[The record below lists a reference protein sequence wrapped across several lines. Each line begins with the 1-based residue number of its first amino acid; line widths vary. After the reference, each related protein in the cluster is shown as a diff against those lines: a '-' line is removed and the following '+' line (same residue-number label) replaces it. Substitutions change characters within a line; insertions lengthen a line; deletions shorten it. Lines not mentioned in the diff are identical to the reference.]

1 MPEHS
6 FEVCCVHP
14 KTNPIPGAG
23 KLGRGMKRTATSRKP
38 VQVEQVLELDRE
50 SRRKRS
56 RNPVAGELTVTGGR
70 APSDPYE
77 LVESAQASLLVGKE
91 REGLEILARAHQS
104 FLTLGESR
112 AAARCAFWL
121 GFIALLGGDVAQASG
136 WLSRA
141 QRLLEDDSECV
152 EKGYLFLPV
161 GYRLVNGSEP
171 GKAYDA
177 FVQAGEI
184 GKQFGDS
191 DLVALSLQGQGRS
204 LIRQGEIT
212 RGVALL
218 DEAMVAVTAGE
229 VTPLTAGGVYCS
241 VLDACGEIFDLRR
254 AQEWTSA
261 LERWCAS
268 QPDMVPYRGQCMVRR
283 AEILQLHGAW
293 EDAMAEAREACERF
307 SRPPRPEAGGAFYRL
322 AELHRMRGE
331 FDAAEQAYRE
341 ASRWQRIPQP
351 GMALLRLAQ
360 GRVEA
365 ASSSIR
371 RVADEVRDLGHR
383 TRVLDHYVEIV
394 LAAKDVAA
402 ARAAAEEL
410 AGIAQRFDAP
420 LVDAMSTRATGAVL
434 LAEHDA
440 KGALAELRRSWSLW
454 CELDAPYEAARTR
467 VLMAGAC
474 KELDDCDTAKLELEM
489 AREVFQRLA
498 AAPDLARLEKF
509 LLQKSSAS
517 TTVLTARE
525 VQVLKL
531 VASGKRNRAI
541 AAKLGISEKT
551 VARHISNIFN
561 KLDVS
566 SRAAAT
572 AFAYQHQLV

>member
-1 MPEHS
+1 
-6 FEVCCVHP
+6 
-14 KTNPIPGAG
+14 
-23 KLGRGMKRTATSRKP
+23 MKRTSALRKP
-38 VQVEQVLELDRE
+38 ALRDHSDPGLK
-50 SRRKRS
+50 SRFEPPS
-56 RNPVAGELTVTGGR
+56 DATPGALTAASGR
-70 APSDPYE
+70 MSDPYK

-91 REGLEILARAHQS
+91 REGLEILSRAHQS
-104 FLTLGESR
+104 FLAIGETK

-121 GFIALLGGDVAQASG
+121 GFVALLGGDLAQASG
-136 WLSRA
+136 WLSRSE
-141 QRLLEDDSECV
+141 RLLEEHSDCV

-161 GYRLVNGSEP
+161 GYRMVNGGEP
-171 GKAYDA
+171 EKAYDA
-177 FVQAGEI
+177 FVQAGKI
-184 GKQFGDS
+184 GRRYADS
-191 DLVALSLQGQGRS
+191 DLLALALQGQGRS
-204 LIRQGEIT
+204 LIKQGEII

-229 VTPLTAGGVYCS
+229 VSPLTAGGVYCS

-293 EDAMAEAREACERF
+293 EDAMTEARQACERF

-331 FDAAEQAYRE
+331 FEAAEKAYRE

-351 GMALLRLAQ
+351 GLALLRLAQ
-360 GRVEA
+360 GKVEA

-371 RVADEVRDLGHR
+371 RVAEEVRDLGHR
-383 TRVLDHYVEIV
+383 TRVLDCYVEIE
-394 LAAKDVAA
+394 LASKDIPA

-410 AGIAQRFDAP
+410 QEITERFDAP
-420 LVDAMSTRATGAVL
+420 LVHAISARATGAVL

-440 KGALAELRRSWSLW
+440 KRALAELRRAWNLW
-454 CELDAPYEAARTR
+454 FEVDAPYEAARTR
-467 VLMAGAC
+467 MLMAGAC
-474 KELDDCDTAKLELEM
+474 KELDDCDTAKLELEL

-498 AAPDLARLEKF
+498 AAPDLARLEKL
-509 LLQKSSAS
+509 LLQNSSS
-517 TTVLTARE
+517 RTTVLTARE
-525 VQVLKL
+525 VEVLKL

-541 AAKLGISEKT
+541 AVKLGISEKT

-561 KLDVS
+561 KLDIS

-572 AFAYQHQLV
+572 AFAYQNKLA